1 MCFFEYWGFDGRNG
15 LEIGEDWK
23 WRASEGE
30 VVWYDIHVAQ
40 RSLTTHNTLSSRAT
54 VPSCP
59 SFRCAATVL
68 YPLDLMRLEM
78 NSRSPNFIQR

>member
-1 MCFFEYWGFDGRNG
+1 MCFFEYWGVDGRNG

-40 RSLTTHNTLSSRAT
+40 RSLTTHNTLSSRCLRAPLSA
-54 VPSCP
+54 VPP
-59 SFRCAATVL
+59 PFYT
-68 YPLDLMRLEM
+68 P
-78 NSRSPNFIQR
+78 